1 MAKRHRQHR
10 YLTSG
15 AGAGLVTVETLVP
28 PEGRQAILRLAAR
41 LRKAARARPKSETA
55 QRPID
60 VDAVVA
66 KVRALCAEHSV
77 RPVLSQSDR
86 DRLIV
91 TSVNVPFA
99 RQIDSEQLAA
109 GIRSGRIP
117 SGYRGHF
124 ERFLGEIPLNR
135 LLSFFDRHAIDAE
148 TVRGF
153 LRKNAVEL
161 ALHRPDLDEHLHALS
176 R

>member
-15 AGAGLVTVETLVP
+15 AGAGLVAVETLVP

-41 LRKAARARPKSETA
+41 LRKAARTRPKADSA
-55 QRPID
+55 QGSID

-66 KVRALCAEHSV
+66 KVRALCAAHPV
-77 RPVLSQSDR
+77 RPVISQSDA

-99 RQIDSEQLAA
+99 KQIDAEALAA
-109 GIRSGRIP
+109 GIRTGRIP
-117 SGYRGHF
+117 KGYLGHF
-124 ERFLGEIPLNR
+124 ERFFGEIPLNR
-135 LLSFFDRHAIDAE
+135 LLAFFDRHGIDTA
-148 TVRGF
+148 TVNEF
-153 LRKNAVEL
+153 MRKNGSHL
-161 ALHRPDLDEHLHALS
+161 ALHCPDLDEHLRGIS
-176 R
+176 G

>member
-15 AGAGLVTVETLVP
+15 AGAGLVVVETLVP

-41 LRKAARARPKSETA
+41 LRKKARARPKADAA
-55 QRPID
+55 QGPID

-66 KVRALCAEHSV
+66 KVRALCAPHAV
-77 RPVLSQSDR
+77 RPIISQSDP

-99 RQIDSEQLAA
+99 RQIDAETLAA
-109 GIRSGRIP
+109 GVRTGRIP
-117 SGYRGHF
+117 KGYLGHF
-124 ERFLGEIPLNR
+124 ERLFGETPLNR
-135 LLSFFDRHAIDAE
+135 LLTFFDRHEIDMA
-148 TVRGF
+148 TVAAF
-153 LRKNAVEL
+153 VRKNGSHL
-161 ALHRPDLDEHLHALS
+161 ALHRPDLDEHLRDIS
-176 R
+176 G